1 MNIMF
6 ANKPTWVKSFSIF
19 GGLIIIL
26 FILVFF
32 TNRAE
37 VEYPGDSFRET
48 RIALYSILENSFT
61 EAGTITLAAI
71 DPNADWLEDSEDDPF
86 LGPEDAKVVI
96 MEFSDFQCPF
106 CKASFPSIREITSR
120 FPDIKYIYRDFPI
133 DEIHPESRMAAEAG
147 GCAHDQDLFWPYHDR
162 LFQNQH
168 SLNRDSLFNY
178 AKQAG
183 LDMIE
188 FGECFDEHKFANDVE
203 QDRLIG
209 INLGV
214 RGTPTWFI
222 NGEKVEG
229 VVPED
234 GWETLLESL

>member
-1 MNIMF
+1 MF
-6 ANKPTWVKSFSIF
+6 ANKPTWVKSASIF
-19 GGLIIIL
+19 TGIIITL
-26 FILVFF
+26 FILLFF
-32 TNRAE
+32 TNRGQD
-37 VEYPGDSFRET
+37 EYSGDSFRET
-48 RIALYSILENSFT
+48 RLALDSILENSFT
-61 EAGTITLAAI
+61 EDGAVTISPI
-71 DPNADWLEDSEDDPF
+71 DPNADWLRDSADDPF
-86 LGPEDAKVVI
+86 LGPEDAKIVI

-133 DEIHPESRMAAEAG
+133 DELHPESRIAAEAA

-168 SLNRDSLFNY
+168 SLVRDSLYTY
-178 AKQAG
+178 AVQAG
-183 LDMIE
+183 LDIGE
-188 FGECFDEHKFANDVE
+188 FRECFDEGKFGNDVE

-209 INLGV
+209 IDLGV

-229 VVPED
+229 VIPEE
-234 GWETLLESL
+234 GWEKLLESL